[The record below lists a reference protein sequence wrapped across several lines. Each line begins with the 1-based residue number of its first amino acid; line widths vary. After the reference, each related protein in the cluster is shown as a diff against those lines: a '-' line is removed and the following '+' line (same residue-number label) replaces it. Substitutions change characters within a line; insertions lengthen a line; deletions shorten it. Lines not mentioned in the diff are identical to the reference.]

1 MSMDTLLDAAPGTTL
16 FRTLAKNPT
25 SRTVP
30 HADRAISETIPSRYK
45 RMQPTEL
52 LKALLG
58 IHARQKLAPGNRV
71 HIRLCVVKPNGTN
84 AIQLWVNGRDSL
96 R

>member
-1 MSMDTLLDAAPGTTL
+1 MDTLLDAAPGTTL
-16 FRTLAKNPT
+16 FRTLAKKSS
-25 SRTVP
+25 SRMVAN
-30 HADRAISETIPSRYK
+30 ADRAISEPTPTRYK

-58 IHARQKLAPGNRV
+58 IHARQKAATGDRV
-71 HIRLCVVKPNGTN
+71 HVRLCVVKPDGTN

>member
-16 FRTLAKNPT
+16 FRTLAQKSA
-25 SRTVP
+25 SRSVAKT
-30 HADRAISETIPSRYK
+30 DRAISETIPSRYK

-58 IHARQKLAPGNRV
+58 IHARQKLAVGERV
-71 HIRLCVVKPNGTN
+71 HVRLCVVKPDGTN
-84 AIQLWVNGRDSL
+84 AVQLWVNGRDSL